1 MSTVLVRGEHRAV
14 EDWLSERQRLGLD
27 AHDEVWHGVYHVA
40 PHAPIEHGVTSAEII
55 MTLGPYALRAALRSS
70 AGCNLG
76 EGKHDYRVP
85 DGAWIAEGFEVATFV
100 PTADVVLEV
109 LSPDDETWEKFPFYA
124 VRGVGEILVAHP
136 GERWVRCWRLTAGRY
151 EAVDVSATLAI
162 SMHDLVAL
170 VRWL

>member
-1 MSTVLVRGEHRAV
+1 MTTVLVRGEHRAV

-27 AHDEVWHGVYHVA
+27 RHDEVWQGVYHVA

-55 MTLGPYALRAALRSS
+55 MTLGPYARRAALRSS
-70 AGCNLG
+70 AEFNLG

-85 DGAWIAEGFEVATFV
+85 DGAWIAEGFEVATYV

-109 LSPDDETWEKFPFYA
+109 LSPDDETWDKFGFYA

-136 GERWVRCWRLTAGRY
+136 GERWVRCWRLTDGSY
-151 EAVDVSATLAI
+151 EEVDASRSLGI
-162 SMHDLVAL
+162 STSELVAL